1 MADRHTKDNAGKEGQ
16 TNGAAGNGDPTG
28 LEDGLGRRSF
38 MKLTGAGA
46 AIAAT
51 GAIGAASALSEVDA
65 DTVIDLG
72 EKGLSEGDL
81 IDPYIEEYW
90 NNDVEVHVPAG
101 EYDWGGRGFNRAAR
115 RNAAIIG
122 QGEVI
127 LNAVNGQYRNQIIA
141 DEGTVAVKNFTV
153 RGTVEASR
161 NRLESAEGA
170 RVVVENWNFPDGS
183 EPGSRGRAFYC
194 PGDHAGEVVIR
205 NCYIKG
211 FDDNGIY
218 ASSPGRDEGGRVVVE
233 NCFTHNNNIAG
244 IRIGGRNSTIRNCVV
259 LNDGP
264 APVAAS
270 GHRNQRGIRIANFEH
285 SQDMVVENV
294 DVIHS
299 GENLGGGGP
308 IRWSGDSPLSSGHM
322 ENVRVYNTNSNVAAI
337 GDKEHRAED
346 WTGNDIKVAGDG
358 DLSVPGWFT
367 NVRVGDKFDLRDP
380 TDDSASDGGSSG
392 SDTSEGTELVLV
404 TTDSDGL
411 EYTFT
416 ATGPITPLYERDSY
430 RANRSEPTDYA
441 EENDDGTW
449 TAYGQTAGGS
459 GESGDSFLFEGSII
473 DFSATGDVDSLTM
486 YADGV
491 EITIDELLDKYGET
505 GEDETDHGSDE
516 NVDES
521 VDTDDESGDSDDE
534 ADEDDDETDE
544 SDDETDADHSL
555 SNRIIVDGTRVNSI
569 ASYAFQV
576 TGDVEVD
583 EAISSEGESRWD
595 AMDDIV
601 EDGSVTGVVGK
612 GIDGFRY
619 SGELI
624 SISVD
629 GVVDVSIESTGL

>member
-1 MADRHTKDNAGKEGQ
+1 MVEHHENGNAGNGRQ
-16 TNGAAGNGDPTG
+16 TDGAAGNGEPTG
-28 LEDGLGRRSF
+28 FREGLGRRSF
-38 MKLTGAGA
+38 MKLTGASA

-51 GAIGAASALSEVDA
+51 GALGAASAIDEVDA
-65 DTVIDLG
+65 DTIVDLG
-72 EKGLSEGDL
+72 DKGLSEGDR

-90 NNDVEVHVPAG
+90 NDGVEVHVPAG
-101 EYDWGGRGFNRAAR
+101 EYEWGGRGFNRAAR

-127 LNAVNGQYRNQIIA
+127 LNAVDGQYRNQIIA

-161 NRLESAEGA
+161 NRLEAAEGA

-205 NCYIKG
+205 SCYIKG

-244 IRIGGRNSTIRNCVV
+244 IRIGGRRSTIRNCVV

-270 GHRNQRGIRIANFEH
+270 GHRNQRGIRIANYEH
-285 SQDMVVENV
+285 SQDMVIENV

-299 GENLGGGGP
+299 STELGGGGP
-308 IRWSGDSPLSSGHM
+308 IRWSKDSPLSTGHM
-322 ENVRVYNTNSNVAAI
+322 ENVRVYNTNDNVAAI
-337 GDKEHRAED
+337 GDKRYRAEG
-346 WTGNDIKVAGDG
+346 WTGNDITVAGDG
-358 DLSVPGWFT
+358 DLDVPDWFT
-367 NVRVGDKFDLRDP
+367 NVRVGDEFDVRNP
-380 TDDSASDGGSSG
+380 TDDPLSEDDPSSP
-392 SDTSEGTELVLV
+392 TEGTELVLV
-404 TTDSDGL
+404 TTDSGGI
-411 EYTFT
+411 EYNFT
-416 ATGPITPLYERDSY
+416 TTGPITPLYDRDSY

-459 GESGDSFLFEGSII
+459 GESGDSFRFEGGIT
-473 DFSATGDVDSLTM
+473 DFSATGDVDSLTL
-486 YADGV
+486 YADD
-491 EITIDELLDKYGET
+491 EELTIDELLDKYG
-505 GEDETDHGSDE
+505 GSVEDESG
-516 NVDES
+516 DES
-521 VDTDDESGDSDDE
+521 DGADDESGDESDG
-534 ADEDDDETDE
+534 ADDETGDE
-544 SDDETDADHSL
+544 SDDDNESDHGDSL
-555 SNRIIVDGTRVNSI
+555 TNRIIVDGTRVNSI
-569 ASYAFQV
+569 ASYSFQV
-576 TGDVEVD
+576 TGDVAVD
-583 EAISSEGESRWD
+583 DAISSEGESRWD

-601 EDGSVTGVVGK
+601 ADGSVTGVVGK

-619 SGELI
+619 SGEI
-624 SISVD
+624 TDISVD
-629 GVVDVSIESTGL
+629 GVVDISIESTDL